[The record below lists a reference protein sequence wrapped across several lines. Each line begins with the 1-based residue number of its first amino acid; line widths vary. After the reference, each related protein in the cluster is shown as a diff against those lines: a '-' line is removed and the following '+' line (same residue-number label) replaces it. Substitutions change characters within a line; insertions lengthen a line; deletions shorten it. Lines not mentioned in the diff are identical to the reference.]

1 MKLIFVYKANSGK
14 LNTLF
19 DIAHKIIKPETYACS
34 LCSLTHGA
42 FSEKKIWSDFKNS
55 TKVEMEFLHRDEFE
69 KKYKKQFSYPVI
81 LKEKNELEIFV
92 SSDQLESL
100 PELNDLISLLK
111 ERVSKSL

>member
-1 MKLIFVYKANSGK
+1 MKLIFVYNANSGK

-42 FSEKKIWSDFKNS
+42 FSEKQIWSDFKNS
-55 TKVEMEFLHRDEFE
+55 TEVEMEFLHKDEFE

-81 LKEKNELEIFV
+81 LKDKNELETFV
-92 SSDQLESL
+92 SSHQLESL
-100 PELNDLISLLK
+100 TELNDLINILK
-111 ERVSKSL
+111 EQISKP